1 MLNLSYLNWISI
13 MYKNFTII
21 GVGALGGFLCKYLCE
36 SNFIHNMTII
46 DYDVI
51 ENKNIC
57 KSIYKPSYIGE
68 YKVDA
73 LQDMMEYTNVP
84 IKIINEKYQE
94 GITKIPKSDLIID
107 CRDVVINRISEIN
120 LRLYLNGYDVVF
132 DCRKYVNNLYNHEG
146 CYLIDLPKEKI
157 KHAAYIALEVIEN
170 NSIENM
176 ITNNL
181 IKKISLNLIN
191 KTIKESIIKSKN
203 NREDIIYE
211 TTNNN
216 RRILCVE
223 EILKPIL
230 KLNTKQDVNI
240 CVKNGVLKNEVIE
253 IPTIKEKTY
262 LLAKRDQL
270 IDYSDLIKKMEDI
283 VALQPTQENYI
294 ATIEK
299 EENGQECIEL
309 VMETGAA

>member
-1 MLNLSYLNWISI
+1 
-13 MYKNFTII
+13 MYQNITII

-36 SNFIHNMTII
+36 SDFIHNMIII
-46 DYDVI
+46 DYDIV
-51 ENKNIC
+51 ESKNIY
-57 KSIYKPSYIGE
+57 KSIYKSSYIGE

-73 LQDMMEYTNVP
+73 LKDLIEYTNVP
-84 IKIINEKYQE
+84 IQTINKKYQE

-107 CRDVVINRISEIN
+107 CRDAVVNRISEIN

-132 DCRKYVNNLYNHEG
+132 DCRKYVNNIYNHKG

-176 ITNNL
+176 IKNNL

-191 KTIKESIIKSKN
+191 KTLKESITQSNN

-223 EILKPIL
+223 EILKPVL
-230 KLNTKQDVNI
+230 KLNTKQDINV
-240 CVKNGVLKNEVIE
+240 CVKNGILKNKIIE
-253 IPTIKEKTY
+253 IPTIKEKIY
-262 LLAKRDQL
+262 LIAKKDQL
-270 IDYSDLIKKMEDI
+270 IDYADLIQKMEDI
-283 VALQPTQENYI
+283 VAIQPTQENYI

-299 EENGQECIEL
+299 EENGQEYIEL